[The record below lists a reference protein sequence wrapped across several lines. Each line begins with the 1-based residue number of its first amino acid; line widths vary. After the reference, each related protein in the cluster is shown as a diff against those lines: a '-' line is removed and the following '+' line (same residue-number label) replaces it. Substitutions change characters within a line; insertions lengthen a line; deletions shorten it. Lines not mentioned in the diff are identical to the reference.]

1 VQVTAEPSKHQLME
15 IDATS
20 GREVDAIDDVPNLP
34 GLQISLDVAEARVF
48 VLGKTGL

>member
-1 VQVTAEPSKHQLME
+1 ME

-20 GREVDAIDDVPNLP
+20 GQEVYAIDDVPTLP

-48 VLGKTGL
+48 VLGKTVN